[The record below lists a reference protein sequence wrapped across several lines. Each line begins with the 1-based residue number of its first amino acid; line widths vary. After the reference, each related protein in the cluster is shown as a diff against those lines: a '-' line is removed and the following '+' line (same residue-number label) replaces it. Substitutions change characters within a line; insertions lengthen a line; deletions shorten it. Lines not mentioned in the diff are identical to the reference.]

1 MFIQDL
7 YLLAYDCAEIR
18 TPLLCLKK
26 EIFRK
31 GFETWHPKF
40 VVKCEKCD
48 LEFQSEEEAEE
59 HRDHGLKKPDI
70 SQIKEFDKKWRHNC
84 NIFGQDLESVLNEC
98 LVPGTK
104 ILTRKGKNNFCYQ
117 NVEDVCVGTKVW
129 THNGRLKPVIETMS
143 REVDEDLVVL
153 YLSNDEVIK
162 LTGNHSVY
170 TKAGWKRA
178 DKLVLDD
185 ILMTFKEGHPTWID
199 NHKKA
204 AKHEAPFNRHPRSI
218 ESIEAQKETVK
229 YRREVLGVEYHS
241 NQGYIPHNK
250 GKINKEYYGEDKAK
264 EISNKISSSLVGK
277 YSGDKNSMFGVSR
290 PGVGFYFRA
299 KVGTF
304 KGEKNPNWKN
314 GASFELY
321 GIVFTKELKRKIF
334 VRDNS
339 ICQICGANR
348 LWKKLDCHH
357 IDYDKQNND
366 ETNLISL
373 CPTCHTKTNFNRD
386 YWKDLLSPKVFEKY
400 GGVCNG
406 TKILKIDREHY
417 KGLVYNCEVEDDHS
431 YAGRGLIFH
440 NCEDD
445 ANIVDDSFIHLNK
458 QYRRT
463 ADNRFLSQLTEIR
476 RIHPALMEFDLD
488 KNGLPKNSHWLCPFH
503 REEVKP
509 APGRCSHPD
518 CKEDMIPAMYVY
530 NHRGNRVY
538 LYEEELLHES
548 KFSPSTTYGYSPI
561 LTIMQKVLTISGM
574 DRFLYRYFF
583 ERKTPTQMILTNTDD
598 PQSLEVER
606 ARMEAKM
613 MDDPTYTP
621 WIAVSNR
628 TGRGRTDVVRLFHTL
643 HEMDYLRIREEIRD
657 RVAGIYGVPQMFYN
671 VMEGLGGISGQ
682 TQQLKM
688 MSNVVASDQR
698 MFNEKIVP
706 TILRALGITDWII
719 ALRTPEE
726 KVEGQVLQLAQQKVQ
741 IATQMRGM
749 GFDIKLKP
757 TAWDIDTLDFSFSGK
772 AMSLQ
777 EQQQMGMPFGGMP
790 VDMPMEGGEEGAM
803 EEPPEEEQELGKD
816 QEEHAPRRHR
826 LEEIHHYSPT
836 PDEEEEEEK
845 DSYESRVY

>member
-18 TPLLCLKK
+18 SPLLCLKK

-31 GFETWHPKF
+31 GFEIWHPKF

-59 HRDHGLKKPDI
+59 HRDHGLRKPDI

-84 NIFGQDLESVLNEC
+84 NIFGQDLESVLNE
-98 LVPGTK
+98 V
-104 ILTRKGKNNFCYQ
+104 
-117 NVEDVCVGTKVW
+117 
-129 THNGRLKPVIETMS
+129 
-143 REVDEDLVVL
+143 
-153 YLSNDEVIK
+153 
-162 LTGNHSVY
+162 
-170 TKAGWKRA
+170 
-178 DKLVLDD
+178 
-185 ILMTFKEGHPTWID
+185 
-199 NHKKA
+199 
-204 AKHEAPFNRHPRSI
+204 
-218 ESIEAQKETVK
+218 
-229 YRREVLGVEYHS
+229 
-241 NQGYIPHNK
+241 
-250 GKINKEYYGEDKAK
+250 
-264 EISNKISSSLVGK
+264 
-277 YSGDKNSMFGVSR
+277 
-290 PGVGFYFRA
+290 
-299 KVGTF
+299 
-304 KGEKNPNWKN
+304 
-314 GASFELY
+314 
-321 GIVFTKELKRKIF
+321 
-334 VRDNS
+334 
-339 ICQICGANR
+339 
-348 LWKKLDCHH
+348 
-357 IDYDKQNND
+357 
-366 ETNLISL
+366 
-373 CPTCHTKTNFNRD
+373 
-386 YWKDLLSPKVFEKY
+386 
-400 GGVCNG
+400 
-406 TKILKIDREHY
+406 
-417 KGLVYNCEVEDDHS
+417 
-431 YAGRGLIFH
+431 
-440 NCEDD
+440 EDD
-445 ANIVDDSFIHLNK
+445 ANIVDDMYIHLNK
-458 QYRRT
+458 QYRRS
-463 ADNRFLSQLTEIR
+463 ADNRFLSQLSEVR
-476 RIHPALMEFDLD
+476 RIHPALIEFDLD

-509 APGRCSHPD
+509 APGRCTHPD
-518 CKEDMIPAMYVY
+518 CKDDMIPAMYVY

-698 MFNEKIVP
+698 MYNEKIVP
-706 TILRALGITDWII
+706 AILRALGVTDWAI

-726 KVEGQVLQLAQQKVQ
+726 KVEGQILQLAQQKVA

-772 AMSLQ
+772 AMSLKD
-777 EQQQMGMPFGGMP
+777 QQQMGMPFGGMP
-790 VDMPMEGGEEGAM
+790 VDMPMEGGEEGATGEM
-803 EEPPEEEQELGKD
+803 SEEEQELGKE
-816 QEEHAPRRHR
+816 QEEYAPRRHR
-826 LEEIHHYSPT
+826 LEETHHYSPT
-836 PDEEEEEEK
+836 PDEENEEEE
-845 DSYESRVY
+845 DSYESKVY